1 MTPKTFITI
10 VLAGAVLTLGA
21 QSAMAGTAP
30 NPMVEDGF
38 DRAVATSVALAM
50 AEDGFDRAVAAKLAL
65 QSSPQ
70 SMFRRAFDPDLFQ
83 VAAVSAAAPVSAPDS
98 SLQSAWLLIGIGFGV
113 GILSMLGLILAVR
126 LTRGRPV
133 AHG

>member
-1 MTPKTFITI
+1 MTPKSFIMI

-30 NPMVEDGF
+30 NAMAEDGF
-38 DRAVATSVALAM
+38 DRAVAAQTALWM

-70 SMFRRAFDPDLFQ
+70 SMFRRAFDPDLFR
-83 VAAVSAAAPVSAPDS
+83 VDAVSAGVQVSAPDS
-98 SLQSAWLLIGIGFGV
+98 SAQIEWLQIGIGFGF
-113 GILSMLGLILAVR
+113 GIVSVLGLILVLR
-126 LTRGRPV
+126 LTRSRTL